1 MKKYT
6 TLTLL
11 LVVVSL
17 LGCNTL
23 VTKTHSAKTGEVDHA
38 AYENQATDSPV
49 AIDDV
54 STDVVLSES
63 EQSTQ
68 IVKERIA
75 PLTESLPFALQSTE
89 VSKPSANQYALHWAN
104 KPTAKEKLTETNP
117 NTQEIIAEIITPNT
131 EVEANDSFETN
142 DLWQRLRQSYGLPA
156 IDNGRVQRELKKFV
170 NSPSYFKRI
179 TNKARPYLYHIVEE
193 LEKREM
199 PLEIALLPAIE
210 SAYEPLAVSYK
221 SAAGLWQFMPA
232 TGEDYGLRQNY
243 WYDGRRDII
252 KSTTAALDYLQRLHK
267 LFDGDWLRAL
277 AAYNYG
283 EGNVTKAINRNKKLE
298 QATDFWSLKLPKE
311 TSEYVPKLLALSKV
325 VANPQKYGIQLQAI
339 ANKRYLKR
347 VNVGRQIDLSLAA
360 QLAGLSISDLKRLNP
375 AYRRGV
381 TAPRGP
387 HYVTIPVHNVR
398 QFKERLAK
406 IPPQTLLAQASTSRY
421 TKTQRHIVKK
431 GENLT
436 WIAKR
441 YGMTVAELSQL
452 NNLKDGPLYVG
463 KRLKVRASETD
474 SVPAK
479 TQKHKVRRGEN
490 LTRIAKRYG
499 TTVAELRQLNNLKDG
514 PLYVGKQLKVR
525 TSRTKTV
532 PAKTQMHKVCRGEN
546 LTRIAK
552 RYGMTVAELRQLNNL
567 KGGPL
572 YVGKRLKVRASR
584 TKTVPAKT
592 QKHKVRSGEN
602 LTRIA
607 KRYGMTVAELRQL
620 NNLKDGPLYVGKR
633 LKVRASRTK
642 TVPAK
647 TQKHK
652 VRSGENLTR
661 IAKRYGMTVA
671 ELRQLNNLKGG
682 HLQAGKQLKVRA
694 SRTKTVPAKTQ
705 MHKVRRGE
713 NLTTIA
719 KRYGTTVSLLR
730 EWNNIKGNV
739 VKFGQFL
746 KVPARV
752 ASSVKKSKKKKII
765 HRVKYGESLGRIAR
779 TYQVSLKELT
789 QWNNLRKDKYLLK
802 GQKLTIWVDG

>member
-6 TLTLL
+6 TFTLL

-38 AYENQATDSPV
+38 AYENQATDLPV
-49 AIDDV
+49 TIDDV
-54 STDVVLSES
+54 ALSES
-63 EQSTQ
+63 EQSAQ
-68 IVKERIA
+68 IVKEKIA
-75 PLTESLPFALQSTE
+75 PPAKSLPFFLQSTE
-89 VSKPSANQYALHWAN
+89 VSNPSADTHWAN
-104 KPTAKEKLTETNP
+104 KPSAKEKLTETNL
-117 NTQEIIAEIITPNT
+117 NTQKIIAEIITPN
-131 EVEANDSFETN
+131 VEANESSETN
-142 DLWQRLRQSYGLPA
+142 DLWQRLRQSYGLHA
-156 IDNGRVQRELKKFV
+156 IDNRRVQRELNKFV
-170 NSPSYFKRI
+170 NSHSYFKRI

-193 LEKREM
+193 LEKRDM

-283 EGNVTKAINRNKKLE
+283 EGNVAKAINRNKKLE

-360 QLAGLSISDLKRLNP
+360 QLAELSISDLKRLNP

-381 TAPRGP
+381 TAPKGP

-406 IPPQTLLAQASTSRY
+406 IPPQTLLAQASASRH

-436 WIAKR
+436 RIAKR
-441 YGMTVAELSQL
+441 YDMTVAELRQL
-452 NNLKDGPLYVG
+452 NNLKSGPLYVG
-463 KRLKVRASETD
+463 KRLKVRASET
-474 SVPAK
+474 
-479 TQKHKVRRGEN
+479 
-490 LTRIAKRYG
+490 
-499 TTVAELRQLNNLKDG
+499 
-514 PLYVGKQLKVR
+514 
-525 TSRTKTV
+525 KTV
-532 PAKTQMHKVCRGEN
+532 H
-546 LTRIAK
+546 
-552 RYGMTVAELRQLNNL
+552 
-567 KGGPL
+567 
-572 YVGKRLKVRASR
+572 
-584 TKTVPAKT
+584 AKT

-607 KRYGMTVAELRQL
+607 KRYGMTIAELSQL
-620 NNLKDGPLYVGKR
+620 NNLKGGSLHVGKR
-633 LKVRASRTK
+633 LKVRASETDSA
-642 TVPAK
+642 PAK
-647 TQKHK
+647 TQRHK

-661 IAKRYGMTVA
+661 
-671 ELRQLNNLKGG
+671 
-682 HLQAGKQLKVRA
+682 
-694 SRTKTVPAKTQ
+694 
-705 MHKVRRGE
+705 
-713 NLTTIA
+713 IA

-746 KVPARV
+746 KVPTRV
-752 ASSVKKSKKKKII
+752 ASLSVKKSKRKKII
-765 HRVKYGESLGRIAR
+765 HRVKSGENLVRIAR

-789 QWNNLRKDKYLLK
+789 QWNSLRREKVLLK

>member
-620 NNLKDGPLYVGKR
+620 NNLK
-633 LKVRASRTK
+633 
-642 TVPAK
+642 
-647 TQKHK
+647 
-652 VRSGENLTR
+652 
-661 IAKRYGMTVA
+661 
-671 ELRQLNNLKGG
+671 GG

>member
-89 VSKPSANQYALHWAN
+89 VSKPSANTHWAN

-156 IDNGRVQRELKKFV
+156 IDNRRVQRELNKFV